1 MVAVFSAKLS
11 KRTVSFA
18 LKKRKKKR
26 KGSSLSEALGLLMG
40 GRATDGERW

>member
-18 LKKRKKKR
+18 LKKGKKKER
-26 KGSSLSEALGLLMG
+26 LFFVRGF
-40 GRATDGERW
+40 RPPDGWQGYRW